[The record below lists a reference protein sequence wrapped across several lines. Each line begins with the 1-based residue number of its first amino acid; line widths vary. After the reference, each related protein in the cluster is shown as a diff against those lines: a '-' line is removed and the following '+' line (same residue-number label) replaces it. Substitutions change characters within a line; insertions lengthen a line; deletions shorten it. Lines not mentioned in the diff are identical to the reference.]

1 MISTLTITS
10 LPVGLLFINAA
21 AALFINRYIL
31 NDLARYSNL
40 AELSSL
46 HRNHN
51 HSDDTG
57 SSSESSGS
65 GGGGG
70 GGDSSSPEQVLS
82 RDYPIKPFPAALDE
96 ADRYAAYCVLYTS
109 TLAT

>member
-1 MISTLTITS
+1 MISP
-10 LPVGLLFINAA
+10 PVGLLFINAA
-21 AALFINRYIL
+21 AAAAAAVFINRYIL

-46 HRNHN
+46 NRNNN

-57 SSSESSGS
+57 SSSESSG
-65 GGGGG
+65 GGGG
-70 GGDSSSPEQVLS
+70 SSSPEQVLS

>member
-1 MISTLTITS
+1 MIS
-10 LPVGLLFINAA
+10 LPVGLLLFINATA
-21 AALFINRYIL
+21 AAAAVFINRYIL

-46 HRNHN
+46 NRN

-70 GGDSSSPEQVLS
+70 GGGGSSSSSPEQVLS

-96 ADRYAAYCVLYTS
+96 VDRYAAYC
-109 TLAT
+109 TLVH

>member
-1 MISTLTITS
+1 MPP
-10 LPVGLLFINAA
+10 LPLLLSFI
-21 AALFINRYIL
+21 IRYIL

-46 HRNHN
+46 NRNNN

-70 GGDSSSPEQVLS
+70 GGGSSPEQVLS

-96 ADRYAAYCVLYTS
+96 ADRYAAYCVLVH
-109 TLAT
+109 

>member
-1 MISTLTITS
+1 MPP
-10 LPVGLLFINAA
+10 LPLL
-21 AALFINRYIL
+21 LSFINRYIL

-70 GGDSSSPEQVLS
+70 GSSPEQVLS

-96 ADRYAAYCVLYTS
+96 ADRYAACALYTS
-109 TLAT
+109 TLATYHTVPDRV